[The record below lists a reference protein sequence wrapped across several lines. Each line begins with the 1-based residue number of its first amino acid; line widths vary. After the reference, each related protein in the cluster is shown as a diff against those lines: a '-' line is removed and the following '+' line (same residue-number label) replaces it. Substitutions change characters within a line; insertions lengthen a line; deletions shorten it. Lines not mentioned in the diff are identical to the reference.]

1 MSETVLPMR
10 RDFYR
15 ILTLGKIEAPILSQ
29 IKKKWYLKIS
39 NQSLFTL
46 NDHISGHKTKES

>member
-15 ILTLGKIEAPILSQ
+15 ILTLGKIGTILSQ
-29 IKKKWYLKIS
+29 IKKIFKK
-39 NQSLFTL
+39 
-46 NDHISGHKTKES
+46 